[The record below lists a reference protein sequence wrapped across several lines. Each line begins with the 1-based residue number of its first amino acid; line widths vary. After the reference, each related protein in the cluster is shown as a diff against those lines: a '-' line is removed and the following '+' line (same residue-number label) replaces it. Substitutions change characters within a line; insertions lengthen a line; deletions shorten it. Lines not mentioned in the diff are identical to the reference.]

1 MDADGEILFS
11 SFLAGA
17 LLKYKTIE
25 YVELT
30 NQITLFENTTN
41 YNIVDDGYDKLSDII
56 SDNGTEIRLNRDFDN
71 IYNNICTIKEY
82 LYSMTNIGVRSFFEI
97 DDISIENNNDLCKKK
112 YGILNKGKTR
122 VLRWTLVHFY

>member
-17 LLKYKTIE
+17 LLKNKTIK
-25 YVELT
+25 YIELT

-71 IYNNICTIKEY
+71 IYNNFVLLK
-82 LYSMTNIGVRSFFEI
+82 NIYIVW
-97 DDISIENNNDLCKKK
+97 L
-112 YGILNKGKTR
+112 IL
-122 VLRWTLVHFY
+122 VLEGFLK